1 MRRIVC
7 KALAPLDQL
16 VVDELDPLL
25 AEPGRVVV
33 DVAAAGVNFVDALIV
48 QGLYQLKPATPFT
61 PGGEV
66 AGVIS
71 AVGDGVE
78 GWSVGDRVMVMTG
91 FGGFADQ
98 ISASPLSLLRLPE
111 AMTFGQAASF
121 IQSYGTMLFALTL
134 RTTVVAGETIL
145 VLGAGGG
152 IGLAA
157 VDVARALGLRVI
169 AAASSSEKLE
179 AAQAMGAESVIA
191 YEDEDLKARARELSG
206 GGVDVVADPV
216 GGRHAEPALRT
227 LRVGGRY
234 LVIGFAGGAIPTIPL
249 NQVLL
254 SNRTVVGIEWGGWV
268 FTHPEENRKL
278 IDELLTMVAAGRLH
292 PAEPVTYPL
301 TEAARALTDLMERRV
316 TGKAVLV
323 P

>member
-16 VVDELDPLL
+16 VVDELDPLV

-301 TEAARALTDLMERRV
+301 TEAAHALTDLMERRV

>member
-16 VVDELDPLL
+16 VVDELDPLV

>member
-1 MRRIVC
+1 
-7 KALAPLDQL
+7 
-16 VVDELDPLL
+16 
-25 AEPGRVVV
+25 
-33 DVAAAGVNFVDALIV
+33 
-48 QGLYQLKPATPFT
+48 
-61 PGGEV
+61 
-66 AGVIS
+66 
-71 AVGDGVE
+71 
-78 GWSVGDRVMVMTG
+78 
-91 FGGFADQ
+91 
-98 ISASPLSLLRLPE
+98 
-111 AMTFGQAASF
+111 
-121 IQSYGTMLFALTL
+121 
-134 RTTVVAGETIL
+134 
-145 VLGAGGG
+145 
-152 IGLAA
+152 
-157 VDVARALGLRVI
+157 
-169 AAASSSEKLE
+169 
-179 AAQAMGAESVIA
+179 
-191 YEDEDLKARARELSG
+191 
-206 GGVDVVADPV
+206 
-216 GGRHAEPALRT
+216 

>member
-7 KALAPLDQL
+7 NELAPLDRL
-16 VVDELDPLL
+16 VVDDVEALV
-25 AEPGRVVV
+25 AGPGRVVV

-48 QGLYQLKPATPFT
+48 QGLYQIKPATPFT

-71 AVGDGVE
+71 SIGDGVE
-78 GWSVGDRVMVMTG
+78 GWAVGDRVMVMTG
-91 FGGFADQ
+91 FGGFAEQ
-98 ISASPLSLLRLPE
+98 IEASPFSLLRLPDV
-111 AMTFGQAASF
+111 MTFGQAASF
-121 IQSYGTMLFALTL
+121 IQSYGTMLFALTH
-134 RTTVVAGETIL
+134 RTTVAAGETIL

-157 VDVARALGLRVI
+157 VDVARALGLHVI
-169 AAASSSEKLE
+169 AAASSPEKLA
-179 AAQAMGAESVIA
+179 AAQAMGAEGVIA
-191 YEDEDLKARARELSG
+191 YEEEDLKARTRELAN
-206 GGVDVVADPV
+206 GGVDLVADPV

-227 LRVGGRY
+227 LKVGGRY
-234 LVIGFAGGAIPTIPL
+234 LVIGFAAGQIPTIPL

-254 SNRTVVGIEWGGWV
+254 SNRTVVGVEWGGWV
-268 FTHPEENRKL
+268 FSHPEENRVL
-278 IDELLTMVAAGRLH
+278 IERLLAMVAAGELH

-301 TEAARALTDLMERRV
+301 AEGARALADLMERRV

>member
-1 MRRIVC
+1 
-7 KALAPLDQL
+7 
-16 VVDELDPLL
+16 
-25 AEPGRVVV
+25 
-33 DVAAAGVNFVDALIV
+33 
-48 QGLYQLKPATPFT
+48 
-61 PGGEV
+61 
-66 AGVIS
+66 
-71 AVGDGVE
+71 
-78 GWSVGDRVMVMTG
+78 
-91 FGGFADQ
+91 
-98 ISASPLSLLRLPE
+98 
-111 AMTFGQAASF
+111 
-121 IQSYGTMLFALTL
+121 MLFALTL

-278 IDELLTMVAAGRLH
+278 IDELLAMVAAGRLH

>member
-179 AAQAMGAESVIA
+179 AARAMGAESVIA

>member
-1 MRRIVC
+1 
-7 KALAPLDQL
+7 
-16 VVDELDPLL
+16 
-25 AEPGRVVV
+25 
-33 DVAAAGVNFVDALIV
+33 V

-98 ISASPLSLLRLPE
+98 VSASPLSLLRLPE

>member
-16 VVDELDPLL
+16 VVDELDPLVV
-25 AEPGRVVV
+25 EPGRVVV

-98 ISASPLSLLRLPE
+98 VSASPLSLLRLPE

-121 IQSYGTMLFALTL
+121 IQSYGTMLFALTH

-301 TEAARALTDLMERRV
+301 TDAAHALTDLMERRV

>member
-7 KALAPLDQL
+7 NELAPLDRL
-16 VVDELDPLL
+16 VVDDVEALV
-25 AEPGRVVV
+25 AGPGRVVV

-48 QGLYQLKPATPFT
+48 QGLYQIKPATPFT

-71 AVGDGVE
+71 SIGDGVE
-78 GWSVGDRVMVMTG
+78 GWAVGDRVMVMTG
-91 FGGFADQ
+91 FGGFAEQ
-98 ISASPLSLLRLPE
+98 IEASPFSLLRLPDV
-111 AMTFGQAASF
+111 MTFGQAASF
-121 IQSYGTMLFALTL
+121 IQSYGTMLFALTH
-134 RTTVVAGETIL
+134 RTTVTAGETIL

-157 VDVARALGLRVI
+157 VDVARALGLHVI
-169 AAASSSEKLE
+169 AAASSPEKL
-179 AAQAMGAESVIA
+179 AAARAMGAEGVIA
-191 YEDEDLKARARELSG
+191 YEEEDLKARTRELAG
-206 GGVDVVADPV
+206 GGVDVVVDPV

-227 LRVGGRY
+227 LKVGGRY
-234 LVIGFAGGAIPTIPL
+234 LVIGFAAGQIPTIPL

-254 SNRTVVGIEWGGWV
+254 SNRTVVGVEWGGWV
-268 FTHPEENRKL
+268 FTHPEENRVL
-278 IDELLTMVAAGRLH
+278 IERLLAMVAAGELH

-301 TEAARALTDLMERRV
+301 ADGARALGDLMERRV
-316 TGKAVLV
+316 TGMAVLV